1 LVARDIGWKQFFRE
15 AKRFRDSGVRK
26 PAATVDKQT
35 TLRTKDSRP

>member
-1 LVARDIGWKQFFRE
+1 MARDIDWKQFLRE

-26 PAATVDKQT
+26 PAAAVDNQT